1 MSIEEIHYIESTT
14 VMFLRTAIYIN
25 ILLDKN
31 SLFEAQVK
39 KNAIIL
45 EVMSRGHDKLQ
56 FPGNSNSS
64 AS

>member
-1 MSIEEIHYIESTT
+1 
-14 VMFLRTAIYIN
+14 MFLRIAIYIN

-31 SLFEAQVK
+31 SLFDGQVET
-39 KNAIIL
+39 NAII
-45 EVMSRGHDKLQ
+45 EVMSRRHDKLQ

>member
-1 MSIEEIHYIESTT
+1 
-14 VMFLRTAIYIN
+14 MFLRTAIYIN